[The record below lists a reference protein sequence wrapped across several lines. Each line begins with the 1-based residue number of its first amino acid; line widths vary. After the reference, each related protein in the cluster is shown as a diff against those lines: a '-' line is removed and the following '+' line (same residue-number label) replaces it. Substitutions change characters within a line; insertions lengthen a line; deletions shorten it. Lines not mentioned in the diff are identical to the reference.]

1 MPRKIKT
8 KTKINRRGRRLRG
21 CGKVAAEMTTTDDIA
36 SIALTQRIR
45 VNICSL
51 YLYDWVIRLADLSSR
66 QGIEF
71 EGQWQKTQTPN
82 G

>member
-36 SIALTQRIR
+36 SIALTH
-45 VNICSL
+45 
-51 YLYDWVIRLADLSSR
+51 
-66 QGIEF
+66 
-71 EGQWQKTQTPN
+71 
-82 G
+82 